1 MLRPRGEHAVGLLGA
16 GGDQVVHQHG
26 HVRGVAPGHEG
37 IELLLPAGDV
47 QGRPQPLGRGLFVTG
62 GAVDLARQP
71 QTGQSL
77 GLQRAVQLHRVG
89 VVVFDGI
96 AGTHHDGMLQTGDG
110 VDHGLLHVQRQ
121 AGGDAVGID
130 LRAVQAFG
138 LQEDLVPFALGEAR
152 HLVLDGGAVAGARA
166 LDDPGEQGR
175 AVEAGTDGRMGGL
188 VGPGDVAGHLRQHRA
203 GTTEAEARRR
213 SIAGLFLQF
222 GKIDGRPQQ
231 ARRGAGLETAQREA
245 QTAQAVGKARSR
257 GITQTAAGQ
266 MREADVDEA
275 GQERA
280 GGEQHM
286 PGMEGQ
292 ALGRAHAGGMAV
304 LFQHLGHGVLP
315 DAQAGRGEQ
324 GLLEDLLI
332 GLAVD
337 LGARGAHGRAL
348 AHVEGAELDAPG
360 IGPQAHHA
368 AKGVNLAHHVAL
380 GQATDG
386 RVAGQIAQTVHIAGD
401 QQHAQ
406 AKTGQG
412 HGGLGTGM
420 AAACH
425 DTVKTVL
432 SAA

>member
-1 MLRPRGEHAVGLLGA
+1 M
-16 GGDQVVHQHG
+16 
-26 HVRGVAPGHEG
+26 
-37 IELLLPAGDV
+37 
-47 QGRPQPLGRGLFVTG
+47 
-62 GAVDLARQP
+62 
-71 QTGQSL
+71 
-77 GLQRAVQLHRVG
+77 QLHRVG
-89 VVVFDGI
+89 VIVFDGV
-96 AGTHHDGMLQTGDG
+96 AGAHHDGMFQTGDG

-121 AGGDAVGID
+121 TCGDAVGID
-130 LRAVQAFG
+130 LRAVQTFG
-138 LQEDLVPFALGEAR
+138 LQKDLVPFALGKAG
-152 HLVLDGGAVAGARA
+152 HLVLDGRTVAGARA

-213 SIAGLFLQF
+213 GIAGLFLQL
-222 GKIDGRPQQ
+222 GKVDGRPQQ

-245 QTAQAVGKARSR
+245 QTAQAVGKARGR

-292 ALGRAHAGGMAV
+292 SLGRAHAGGMAV

-368 AKGVNLAHHVAL
+368 AQGVDLAHHVAL

-406 AKTGQG
+406 AQTGQG